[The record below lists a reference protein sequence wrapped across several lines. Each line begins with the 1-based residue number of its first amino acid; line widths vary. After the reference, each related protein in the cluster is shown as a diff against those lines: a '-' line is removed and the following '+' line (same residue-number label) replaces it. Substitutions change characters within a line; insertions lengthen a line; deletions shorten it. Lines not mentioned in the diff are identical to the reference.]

1 MSVNAVPDGYHTVTP
16 HLVVADA
23 SAALDYYARA
33 FGAVEL
39 MRMDGLDGKVMH
51 AEIQIGDSRVMLAD
65 EFPDMGAVAPPADG
79 SGSAFSLMV
88 YVDDVDQLFAQAL
101 AAGGEALRKVED
113 QFYGDRTGTLR
124 DPFGHTWMVATHVED
139 VSDEELR
146 RRAEDWAKAAG

>member
-1 MSVNAVPDGYHTVTP
+1 MSVNALPDGYHTVTP
-16 HLVVADA
+16 HLVIADA

-39 MRMDGLDGKVMH
+39 MRMEGTDGKVMH

-65 EFPDMGAVAPPADG
+65 EFPEMGAVAPPAES

-124 DPFGHTWMVATHVED
+124 DPFGHTWTVATHVED

-146 RRAEDWAKAAG
+146 RRAEDWAKAAV